1 MLVDSAK
8 QMQPD
13 LYSTRPQGDLMSSYQ
28 ERELTLRD
36 LVQMFR
42 RRRVDRIRDNWCN
55 FCAGN
60 FVVRL
65 QYTPLPGNGNDPGA
79 KGKF

>member
-13 LYSTRPQGDLMSSYQ
+13 SYSTRPRGDLISSYQ

-36 LVQMFR
+36 LLQMFR
-42 RRRVDRIRDNWCN
+42 RRRVIVYRDNWCG
-55 FCAGN
+55 FCVGN
-60 FVVRL
+60 FVLRL
-65 QYTPLPGNGNDPGA
+65 QYPPLPGNGNDPGA